1 MKKIILLL
9 SAVIGICLL
18 TFLTFNLLNKKG
30 VSDSELIDFAIS
42 DTSSVDQI
50 EITDAFSKN
59 IKLIKKNGL
68 WTAENGDCIS
78 RENINFILDAAKN
91 VEFKGYLPKNSI
103 KKFTELMSTQ
113 NTKVSYFV
121 NGEWL
126 KTWYIGPA
134 SQDHYGQIMLLE
146 SSSDGKSS
154 NPVMMKI
161 KGINGIIE
169 PRFFADPRKWM
180 CSNIFSLQ
188 VNEIQKVDVK
198 FYDVKD
204 RSFSIARQN
213 QNFIVKQGNSK
224 LEYIDTSNIYR
235 YLQAYNKI
243 HFSNPNYDMSDKQC
257 DSIKKS
263 KAFGSL
269 SLTET
274 NGKKTFLKFFR
285 ISAVEQQRNEFG
297 EMVNMDMN
305 YFWCLLPNKQL
316 VKCQYFVFNPLLL
329 GHVYFP
335 AMKINTLKITQ
346 SDTTA

>member
-1 MKKIILLL
+1 
-9 SAVIGICLL
+9 
-18 TFLTFNLLNKKG
+18 
-30 VSDSELIDFAIS
+30 
-42 DTSSVDQI
+42 
-50 EITDAFSKN
+50 
-59 IKLIKKNGL
+59 
-68 WTAENGDCIS
+68 
-78 RENINFILDAAKN
+78 
-91 VEFKGYLPKNSI
+91 
-103 KKFTELMSTQ
+103 MSTQ

-235 YLQAYNKI
+235 YLQAY
-243 HFSNPNYDMSDKQC
+243 
-257 DSIKKS
+257 KKS

-335 AMKINTLKITQ
+335 AMKINTLSSSK
-346 SDTTA
+346 